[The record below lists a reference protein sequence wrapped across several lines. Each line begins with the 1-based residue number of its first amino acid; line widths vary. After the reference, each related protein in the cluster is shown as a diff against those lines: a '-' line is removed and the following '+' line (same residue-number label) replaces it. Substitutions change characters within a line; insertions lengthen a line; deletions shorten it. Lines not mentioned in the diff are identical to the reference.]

1 MINGLVKNTNQQ
13 MLMMANFFFR
23 LAFLDNN
30 EMTTKMINQLKGE
43 IKKLSSLERMKNILQ
58 FN

>member
-1 MINGLVKNTNQQ
+1 
-13 MLMMANFFFR
+13 MLMMANLFFR

>member
-13 MLMMANFFFR
+13 MLMMANLFFR